1 MGVTAGTASPE
12 ASAPAALADEAKR
25 VYAICAGC
33 RRCYN
38 LCPSFTY
45 LLDTADEQHDGDGA
59 ALTLAEDRRVVD
71 LCFGCNLCYPHCPYT
86 PPHHWAVDF
95 PRLMQ
100 DARIARAAGEGIR
113 LRDRILGSHELLG
126 RLGSALPPLANW
138 ANRNRVLRC
147 GVAEALDLDLPR
159 PLAAVA

>member
-1 MGVTAGTASPE
+1 MGVTAGTGSPE
-12 ASAPAALADEAKR
+12 ASAPAALAAEPKR
-25 VYAICAGC
+25 VYDICAGC

-86 PPHHWAVDF
+86 PPHRWAVDF

-100 DARIARAAGEGIR
+100 DARIGCAAGEGSGHGGRTHGIA
-113 LRDRILGSHELLG
+113 EL
-126 RLGSALPPLANW
+126 
-138 ANRNRVLRC
+138 
-147 GVAEALDLDLPR
+147 VA
-159 PLAAVA
+159 